1 METMDTTSYPTLPR
15 LNEPAPD
22 FEADTTFGRVRLS
35 DYRGKW
41 VVMYSHPADFTPV
54 CTTEFMGFAAR
65 KPEFDALNV
74 QLLGLSIDSIFSHI
88 AWVNAISEKFGQVTP
103 FPIIADLDMHVSRL
117 YGMIHPKAAT
127 TQAVRALF
135 IIDPE
140 GILRLMIYY
149 PMTTGRNI
157 DEIIRVVKA
166 LQTADQ
172 YHVNTGAN
180 WQPND
185 PVIVSPPR
193 TMDELAARKKD
204 STLNIKDWYFST
216 KTLQ

>member
-1 METMDTTSYPTLPR
+1 MEDQVLEPVPSLPR

-22 FEADTTFGRVRLS
+22 FEADSTVGRIRLS
-35 DYRGKW
+35 DFRGKW

-54 CTTEFMGFAAR
+54 CTTEFMAFSRR
-65 KPEFDALNV
+65 KAEFDALNT
-74 QLLGLSIDSIFSHI
+74 QLLGLSIDSVFSHL
-88 AWVNAISEKFGQVTP
+88 AWVNAIREKFGEHTP

-135 IIDPE
+135 IIDPQ

-157 DEIIRVVKA
+157 DEVLRVLKS
-166 LQTADQ
+166 LQTVDQ
-172 YHVNTGAN
+172 YQVNTGAN
-180 WQPND
+180 WQPGD
-185 PVIVSPPR
+185 PVIVSPPKTVEGLEER
-193 TMDELAARKKD
+193 RGEAGLEC
-204 STLNIKDWYFST
+204 KDWYFCT
-216 KTLQ
+216 RKL